1 MLGAIGTT
9 LCFALTPIFANR
21 AAHRLGSL
29 PANFWR
35 LVVAA
40 LVLGIWAHLFGRG
53 LNASARDWFLLGG
66 IAGFGVGGVAMF
78 LSLTRLGSNLSTLIV
93 QCLSAVAAA
102 TIEYL
107 WLGTVLTEPQILCV
121 TVTLAGVAT
130 GLLPRSIERV
140 SPASFKAGIG
150 WALLSAFGQGLG
162 AVLSRKAF
170 ATAAALHEHVDP
182 GTAAYHRVLGGI
194 MVAALVLLGAALL
207 RRARVFGSRR
217 AFPWVLANA
226 LTGPILGVTF
236 YQWALRTTP
245 AGLVQPIVAVA
256 PLLTI
261 PFAIWI
267 ERAPRPRLTY
277 YLGTVVAIA
286 GATGIVL
293 AR

>member
-1 MLGAIGTT
+1 MLAALGTT
-9 LCFALTPIFANR
+9 FCFALTPIFANR
-21 AAHRLGSL
+21 AAHKLGSL
-29 PANFWR
+29 TANFWR
-35 LVVAA
+35 LVVAGT
-40 LVLGIWAHLFGRG
+40 VLAVWAHAFGRG
-53 LNASARDWFLLGG
+53 LASAAAPWFLLGG

-102 TIEYL
+102 TIEYT
-107 WLGTVLTEPQILCV
+107 WLGTSLTETQVMAV
-121 TVTLAGVAT
+121 TVTLLGVT
-130 GLLPRSIERV
+130 MGLLPRSIERV

-150 WALLSAFGQGLG
+150 WALLSALGQGAG

-170 ATAAALHEHVDP
+170 AAAAWLQESVDP

-194 MVAALVLLGAALL
+194 VVAAAVLLGAALAG
-207 RRARVFGSRR
+207 RARVFGRR
-217 AFPWVLANA
+217 TATPWVLANA
-226 LTGPILGVTF
+226 FTGPVLGVVC

-267 ERAPRPRLTY
+267 EGAPKPRASY
-277 YLGTVVAIA
+277 YFGTLVAIA